1 MNKFPQVRIPDEI
14 AASAGPSQDI
24 SARFLNAE
32 LMVDEPTARWFETLA
47 ASSAKIIKP
56 QMTDMQAEEMFYDF
70 GAVLNREDR
79 KPYIVDDG
87 VAIINIKGV
96 LEHDSRWYHTYW
108 TGYDAIRMR
117 FDMALKD
124 PEVRGIVFM
133 VNTPGGEVAGNFD
146 LADHIYSQR
155 GKKPMISVVN
165 ESAYSAGYSLASAAD
180 KIIVNRTGGVGSIGV
195 ITIHFDRSKWMDD
208 VGIKPTIIHAGKFK
222 KDGNPYENL
231 SAESAARIQTR
242 IDGLYTIFVDT
253 VARNRGIKSDAVRD
267 TQAATYSG
275 EQAVGIGLADSVKS
289 SVAALA
295 EFKQELSGST
305 FIGGI
310 SMSSGNQEGAA
321 TLSTEGPQNNAA
333 TGYTQA
339 HLDAQVTA
347 ATATGVKQEN
357 ERIMAI
363 LSCDEAK
370 DRQASATTL
379 AKNSQ
384 MSLEVAKELLA
395 DLPTSTPAAAAPGA
409 DALGTAMAA
418 SGGGAGVG
426 AGDGVVVGEEQATV
440 IDSAKIY
447 AAINNP
453 AKPSH
458 H

>member
-1 MNKFPQVRIPDEI
+1 MNKLPQAQILDEF

-47 ASSAKIIKP
+47 ASRAKIIKP
-56 QMTDMQAEEMFYDF
+56 QMTDMQAEEMLYGY
-70 GAVLNREDR
+70 GAGLNRQER
-79 KPYIVDDG
+79 KLYMVDDG

-108 TGYDAIRMR
+108 TGYDAIRLR

-124 PEVRGIVFM
+124 PEVQGIAFM

-146 LADHIYSQR
+146 LVDHIYSQR

-195 ITIHFDRSKWMDD
+195 ITIHFDHSKWMDD

-231 SAESAARIQTR
+231 SAESAARIQAR

-289 SVAALA
+289 SDVALA

-310 SMSSGNQEGAA
+310 SMSTVQEGAA

-347 ATATGVKQEN
+347 ATAQGVKQEN

-395 DLPTSTPAAAAPGA
+395 DLPASTPAAAVSGD
-409 DALGTAMAA
+409 DALAAAMAA
-418 SGGGAGVG
+418 TNGGAGVG
-426 AGDGVVVGEEQATV
+426 AGDGEGGGKEQATV

-453 AKPSH
+453 ARPSH